1 MAILRNRATQRKIHL
16 RTLHVFGRGR
26 SSDTLLDNPDA
37 SQLHASIRW
46 TGAAWELRDHSR
58 NGTVLDGVSLGHT
71 DAQSLR
77 VGSTVG
83 FGREH
88 GSAWVVEDLAPPANV
103 LWPLGHDSAPIP
115 LARSNLLPQGQ
126 GAEVSIHYTEN
137 GQWICTNPQ
146 GSWALEDGDEVR
158 FSNRSWCFIAAAAE
172 VSSTMEAMV
181 PAIAAIPALAVVRP
195 RTALHFHVSL
205 DEEHVHLAVHEA
217 DQKFD
222 LGERTHHYALL
233 TLARLRWAD
242 AQRHLDSQAHGWVDL
257 DRLAKMLGVE
267 PGHLNIQVFRMRKQ
281 LAMAMPGDSHVPELI
296 ERRRGSLRFG
306 SLRFCITRGSELEVD
321 FDPLALAHLVHSEEK
336 LAA

>member
-1 MAILRNRATQRKIHL
+1 MAILKNRATQRKIHL

-58 NGTVLDGVSLGHT
+58 NGTLLDGTPMSHADVRALCLGHT
-71 DAQSLR
+71 L
-77 VGSTVG
+77 G
-83 FGREH
+83 FGPEH
-88 GSAWVVEDLAPPANV
+88 GAAWVVEDLAPPANL
-103 LWPLGHDSAPIP
+103 LWPMGHDSAPI
-115 LARSNLLPQGQ
+115 LLERSNLLPQGHS
-126 GAEVSIHYTEN
+126 AEVSIHCTDL
-137 GQWICTNPQ
+137 GQWICTTPQ

-158 FSNRSWCFIAAAAE
+158 FCNQAWCFIAAAAE
-172 VSSTMEAMV
+172 VTSTMEAMV
-181 PAIAAIPALAVVRP
+181 PAAPAVRP
-195 RTALHFHVSL
+195 RTALHFQVSL
-205 DEEHVHLAVHEA
+205 DEEHVRLQVHEA
-217 DQKFD
+217 DRMFD

-257 DRLAKMLGVE
+257 DRLARMLGME

-281 LAMAMPGDSHVPELI
+281 LALAMPGDSHVPELI
-296 ERRRGSLRFG
+296 ERRRGSLRLG
-306 SLRFCITRGSELEVD
+306 SLRFCITRGSELEAD
-321 FDPLALAHLVHSEEK
+321 FDPLALASQIHSEEK